1 MDLPY
6 QPSEHGHRRPPPAM
20 TLKMA
25 AQVLRMHPVKNGGNP
40 PSSTPFTYLAA
51 VLWIAAVPLRAAIA
65 VSVGVCLGRHD
76 TFGDAGHHSPNTLKV
91 EPSKALISAR
101 SRNNI

>member
-1 MDLPY
+1 M
-6 QPSEHGHRRPPPAM
+6 GIGGIPPPAM

-25 AQVLRMHPVKNGGNP
+25 AQVLRMRPVKNGGIT

-51 VLWIAAVPLRAAIA
+51 MVWIAPVPLQAAIA
-65 VSVGVCLGRHD
+65 VSMEVCLGRHD
-76 TFGDAGHHSPNTLKV
+76 TFGGAGHPFPSTLKV
-91 EPSKALISAR
+91 EPSKAQISSR